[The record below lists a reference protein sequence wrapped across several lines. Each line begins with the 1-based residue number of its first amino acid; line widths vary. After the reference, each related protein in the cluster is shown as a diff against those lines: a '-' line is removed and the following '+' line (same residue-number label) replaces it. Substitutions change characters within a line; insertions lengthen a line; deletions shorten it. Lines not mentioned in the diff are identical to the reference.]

1 MRATTA
7 AWIVVAWTAA
17 AQAAD
22 PSAIGEVLEHSQQ
35 QRLDAFHLATE
46 GPRAAAVRA
55 SFERLLRVA
64 APGVRVELRVI
75 TGETIAETLQGHVI
89 VAHERLA
96 DLPEGQRTFVLAH
109 ELGHVVRDHWA
120 AMGGVYRRWVPGE
133 VTPERTDPVAGALGR
148 DASALAHRQEFEA
161 DAWALELL
169 ARLGF
174 ASEDAV
180 GAFLSLGMQPDTATH
195 PATRKRVAALRALI
209 AERAGGR

>member
-1 MRATTA
+1 MHTTMA
-7 AWIVVAWTAA
+7 AWILGAWMAA

-35 QRLDAFHLATE
+35 QRLDAFHLAAD

-55 SFERLLRVA
+55 SFERLRRAV
-64 APGVRVELRVI
+64 APGVEVELRVI

-109 ELGHVVRDHWA
+109 ELGHVVHDHWA

-161 DAWALELL
+161 DAWALEMLG
-169 ARLGF
+169 RMGF
-174 ASEDAV
+174 ASDDAV
-180 GAFLSLGMQPDTATH
+180 GAFLSLGMQPETATH
-195 PATRKRVAALRALI
+195 PATRKRVAALRARLSG
-209 AERAGGR
+209 EGR

>member
-1 MRATTA
+1 MRATA
-7 AWIVVAWTAA
+7 LAWILGTWMAA

-35 QRLDAFHLATE
+35 QRLDAFHLAAD

-55 SFERLLRVA
+55 SFERLRRVA
-64 APGVRVELRVI
+64 APGVEVELRVI

-96 DLPEGQRTFVLAH
+96 DLSEGQRTFVLAH
-109 ELGHVVRDHWA
+109 ELGHVVHDHWA

-161 DAWALELL
+161 DAWALETLG
-169 ARLGF
+169 RMGF
-174 ASEDAV
+174 ASDDAV

-195 PATRKRVAALRALI
+195 PATRKRVAALRARLSG
-209 AERAGGR
+209 EGR

>member
-1 MRATTA
+1 MRTTMA
-7 AWIVVAWTAA
+7 AWILGAWMAA

-22 PSAIGEVLEHSQQ
+22 PPAIGEVLEHSQQ
-35 QRLDAFHLATE
+35 QRLDAFHLAAD

-55 SFERLLRVA
+55 SFERLRRVA

-96 DLPEGQRTFVLAH
+96 DLPEGQRSFVLAH
-109 ELGHVVRDHWA
+109 ELGHVVHEHWA

-161 DAWALELL
+161 DAWALETLG
-169 ARLGF
+169 RMGF
-174 ASEDAV
+174 ASDDAV
-180 GAFLSLGMQPDTATH
+180 GAFLSLGLQPDTATH
-195 PATRKRVAALRALI
+195 PATRKRVAALRARI
-209 AERAGGR
+209 ADRDAGR